1 MPCFFARL
9 LIVSPAACPSRS
21 CSNSS
26 TLPLLSIPES
36 FHPGLTGWAKSD
48 DQSGPNQS
56 IELKAGAGCARQRKR
71 GALGLA
77 GDRVESDGLR
87 RVGGFVRTDIAAIT
101 LRAGDAALI
110 GCHIG
115 VA

>member
-56 IELKAGAGCARQRKR
+56 IELTCFVRLPLTERNDRTTSQEAPE
-71 GALGLA
+71 LGLLWRA
-77 GDRVESDGLR
+77 ADLGDHRCGNRRYNAIFQTGL
-87 RVGGFVRTDIAAIT
+87 VF
-101 LRAGDAALI
+101 
-110 GCHIG
+110 
-115 VA
+115 

>member
-26 TLPLLSIPES
+26 TLSLLSIPEW
-36 FHPGLTGWAKSD
+36 FHPGLPGWAKSD

-56 IELKAGAGCARQRKR
+56 IELIKRQNS
-71 GALGLA
+71 LFNLA
-77 GDRVESDGLR
+77 PHVKEWLSSKYFPEFAQEGRSAHQSDGLSGMKAR
-87 RVGGFVRTDIAAIT
+87 PV
-101 LRAGDAALI
+101 
-110 GCHIG
+110 
-115 VA
+115 VAVV